1 MGLDMKP
8 LTTLI
13 CVSAASIGIIG
24 SILTKTNPNQNKY
37 EEYALDKVT
46 TYLKT
51 DVCNKTPSFLEKLI
65 EVNCEEM
72 LQSAMPHLKELIT
85 TTTNRQDYLIF
96 SIYRTEI
103 KLDSV
108 IPGYKFETV
117 GALNQFYTFNAEQK

>member
-1 MGLDMKP
+1 MKP
-8 LTTLI
+8 LTMLI
-13 CVSAASIGIIG
+13 CVSAASISIIG
-24 SILTKTNPNQNKY
+24 SILTQTNPNQNKY
-37 EEYALDKVT
+37 EEYALDKVK

-65 EVNCEEM
+65 TVNCEEM

>member
-8 LTTLI
+8 LTMLI
-13 CVSAASIGIIG
+13 CVSAASISIIG
-24 SILTKTNPNQNKY
+24 SILTQTNPNQNKY
-37 EEYALDKVT
+37 EEYALDKVK

-65 EVNCEEM
+65 TVNCEEM

>member
-8 LTTLI
+8 LTMLI

-24 SILTKTNPNQNKY
+24 SILTGTNPNQNQY

>member
-8 LTTLI
+8 LTMLI
-13 CVSAASIGIIG
+13 CVSAASISIIG
-24 SILTKTNPNQNKY
+24 SILTQTNPNQNKY

-65 EVNCEEM
+65 TVNCEEM

>member
-8 LTTLI
+8 LTMLI
-13 CVSAASIGIIG
+13 CVGAASIGIIG
-24 SILTKTNPNQNKY
+24 AILTKTNPKQAEY
-37 EEYALDKVT
+37 EQYALDKMT

-65 EVNCEEM
+65 KVNCEEM

-85 TTTNRQDYLIF
+85 ATTNRQDYLIF

>member
-8 LTTLI
+8 LTMLI
-13 CVSAASIGIIG
+13 CVGAASIGIIG
-24 SILTKTNPNQNKY
+24 AILTKTNPKQAEY
-37 EEYALDKVT
+37 EQYALDKMT

-65 EVNCEEM
+65 KVNCEEM
-72 LQSAMPHLKELIT
+72 LQSAMPNLKELIT
-85 TTTNRQDYLIF
+85 ATTNRQDYLIF